1 MFSMLEISVIHDMGG
16 IRVSKK
22 VCKKCGVKIRGKKY
36 GASPRETWIFKGV
49 KKNACK
55 ENIFL

>member
-1 MFSMLEISVIHDMGG
+1 MGIRLNQSVFSMLEISVIHDMGG

-36 GASPRETWIFKGV
+36 GASPRET
-49 KKNACK
+49 
-55 ENIFL
+55 